1 MTPLHDVRAMVLA
14 RCAVATPVQVARAD
28 AADCIVAQ
36 DVVATEQVPPFA
48 NTAVDGY
55 AVRSADVANVP
66 VELRVIGE
74 LAAGAAPTIAVTAG
88 TAIRIMTGAPIPDGC
103 DCVVMQFVRL
113 GLMLQ
118 WVPR

>member
-14 RCAVATPVQVARAD
+14 RCAVAAPVRVTRAD

-55 AVRSADVANVP
+55 AVRSVDII
-66 VELRVIGE
+66 LS
-74 LAAGAAPTIAVTAG
+74 T
-88 TAIRIMTGAPIPDGC
+88 
-103 DCVVMQFVRL
+103 
-113 GLMLQ
+113 
-118 WVPR
+118 